1 MKGLVIVGIILI
13 IAGIL
18 GLAIPAIT
26 YTEREQVLNLGPI
39 QATAERE
46 RTIPISPVI
55 AIVAIAS
62 GLVLVVV
69 GARRTA

>member
-26 YTEREQVLNLGPI
+26 YTEREQVLDLGPI